1 MDKKGKA
8 KDRKRVV
15 TADLTAKKGSGAKGG
30 QVKPPEPKRTGAFYD
45 LLISS

>member
-15 TADLTAKKGSGAKGG
+15 TADLTTRKGSGPKGG
-30 QVKPPEPKRTGAFYD
+30 QVKPPEPKRTSSFYD